1 MNMRILIGLSLLC
14 MSLLQ
19 VQASWAASYSLPSA
33 SFPPCTGSWS
43 QANNTCNN
51 KIVLAAGDTVEA
63 SGSLTIKADAGIE
76 LKGSNRLGSNNAN
89 VSLASTYGDLLIGT
103 GSQIYGSLSATS
115 GDIVVS
121 AGGNVSGSV
130 SADGALRL
138 TGAWVGGTVS
148 GSGNGTLADS
158 EVVGNVS
165 ISNSLTATNSRFGAN
180 VSSTGTV
187 SLTLGQSVA
196 GNIVGRNIV
205 LSGMTVGGTVTGNG
219 SGSFSDTTVV
229 GNVSLQNGLGANN
242 AVLHGTLTSTNG
254 AVTFNGGSIAGLM
267 NVGCCQVTVSGGA
280 TISNGIRAGNNGI
293 TISESTVTG
302 DLSAGSNPIKLT
314 NVAMLSG
321 NISAGGNDVTITGG
335 TLNANVT
342 DANNVKLY
350 GDTNVTGNL
359 QARYTVAVTD
369 STLTGNI
376 FGSSGYTLQHV
387 YLYAASEVYGDVT
400 VGKTWQTI
408 EGDDQSRIYGVCTYG
423 KVNPPSL
430 CEGGPPKVVHHY
442 ELSYASQALTCQ
454 PHRVELKA
462 CVDEACSGIYSA
474 AQSSVTLSPAGWVG
488 GSTVSFIGSKELFLT
503 IRSPSSVTLGIA
515 NPSPVAS
522 GSPALRCRINGVL
535 SNQCALTF
543 ADSGLLVS
551 VPPLIAGKSDTLTI
565 SAVRKSDNSP
575 ACIPAFANVTRP
587 VQLWGRYI
595 DPGPTEQRGNK
606 LIQVGGQSVDSTP
619 VTRNLAFNANGQA
632 QSGVR
637 YDDAG
642 KMQLDARYQG
652 DASRGDAGL
661 VMEGNTQFVSRPYG
675 LHISHDASCNGAT
688 VADCA
693 KLVAAG
699 DPFPL
704 RIRAVAWTRDNQ
716 PRTASELAGN
726 PTTPSFRLAGIT
738 LGSSVV
744 APAGGAAGSFSP
756 GSYSHALG
764 EQTEVQAQ
772 QSEVGIFRLTATPP
786 PYFGH
791 DIGGSEALVG
801 RFVPA
806 YLGVALENPVLLPG
820 CEGSG
825 FAYQEQPMSFSENA
839 QLKVT
844 GMNRQGQPTNN
855 YDQGEFWRFNKS
867 LMHRFFSS
875 TGRSELDRQT
885 LEGSV
890 PPVDCTPSDTCKAA
904 RVDHDTIF
912 EPFPNDVVSGDGS
925 KSYRLIGKLR
935 YLRNLDGLHESDLP
949 FAAQLRLF
957 IANEQLKDQDGIFYS
972 IDRKNPSD
980 YLTPEQALIGG
991 VQVYLGRLRI
1001 ENAHGPEY
1009 EPLLLPWVVESW
1021 QAPGVFRV
1029 SSGDSC
1035 SADEFNR
1042 ITLTEYS
1049 APLGEGDTEGDLLKS
1064 GASGKIELTAPRDGK
1079 TGSVRVGIESLPKW
1093 LQFDWDGDGVPDDAS
1108 GLATFGIYQGHQ
1120 PLIFRREL
1128 YR

>member
-1 MNMRILIGLSLLC
+1 MGLYRWVVTSLCGLQC
-14 MSLLQ
+14 LLG
-19 VQASWAASYSLPSA
+19 AS
-33 SFPPCTGSWS
+33 
-43 QANNTCNN
+43 Q
-51 KIVLAAGDTVEA
+51 VLAVQCGEIFPQDHKSSGVVLNLDFLSEKTLQSFAKKDTTTLLTAGDHFYE
-63 SGSLTIKADAGIE
+63 
-76 LKGSNRLGSNNAN
+76 
-89 VSLASTYGDLLIGT
+89 
-103 GSQIYGSLSATS
+103 
-115 GDIVVS
+115 
-121 AGGNVSGSV
+121 
-130 SADGALRL
+130 
-138 TGAWVGGTVS
+138 
-148 GSGNGTLADS
+148 
-158 EVVGNVS
+158 
-165 ISNSLTATNSRFGAN
+165 
-180 VSSTGTV
+180 
-187 SLTLGQSVA
+187 
-196 GNIVGRNIV
+196 
-205 LSGMTVGGTVTGNG
+205 
-219 SGSFSDTTVV
+219 
-229 GNVSLQNGLGANN
+229 
-242 AVLHGTLTSTNG
+242 
-254 AVTFNGGSIAGLM
+254 GGSIGNRQALVVPTGAG
-267 NVGCCQVTVSGGA
+267 VTTRIYVKGDL
-280 TISNGIRAGNNGI
+280 TIGPHASINKDGNAENLIIFVTGKVIVKAEKKEEGNNI
-293 TISESTVTG
+293 NALIYALG
-302 DLSAGSNPIKLT
+302 DID
-314 NVAMLSG
+314 
-321 NISAGGNDVTITGG
+321 IGNDNEILGALTSVKDVKLHPQHSKVVYDAEAAKKADYG
-335 TLNANVT
+335 TLVCDQGT
-342 DANNVKLY
+342 
-350 GDTNVTGNL
+350 
-359 QARYTVAVTD
+359 
-369 STLTGNI
+369 
-376 FGSSGYTLQHV
+376 
-387 YLYAASEVYGDVT
+387 AA
-400 VGKTWQTI
+400 KI
-408 EGDDQSRIYGVCTYG
+408 
-423 KVNPPSL
+423 
-430 CEGGPPKVVHHY
+430 HHY
-442 ELSYASQALTCQ
+442 RLSYSSQALTCQ
-454 PHRVELKA
+454 PHPVTLQ
-462 CVDEACSGIYSA
+462 ACSDDACSQTYQSA
-474 AQSSVTLSPAGWVG
+474 STVTLSPAGWVG
-488 GSTVSFIGSKELFLT
+488 GSTVTFTGSTSLALA
-503 IRSPSSVTLGIA
+503 IREERTVALGITE
-515 NPSPVAS
+515 PAS
-522 GSPALRCRINGVL
+522 APLRCYRDGQAINT
-535 SNQCALTF
+535 CALTF

-551 VPPLIAGKSDTLTI
+551 VLPLIAGKPDTLTI

-595 DPGPTEQRGNK
+595 DPGPTEQKGNK

-925 KSYRLIGKLR
+925 KSYRLIGELR

-1108 GLATFGIYQGHQ
+1108 GLATFGIYQGPQ

>member
-1 MNMRILIGLSLLC
+1 MSMRILIGLSLLC
-14 MSLLQ
+14 VSLLQ
-19 VQASWAASYSLPSA
+19 VQVSWAASYSLPA
-33 SFPPCTGSWS
+33 VSFPPCTGSWS

-51 KIVLAAGDTVEA
+51 KIILAAGDTVEA
-63 SGSLTIKADAGIE
+63 SGNLTIKADAGIE
-76 LKGSNRLGSNNAN
+76 LKGSNRLGSNSAN
-89 VSLASTYGDLLIGT
+89 VSLASTYGDLLIGA

-205 LSGMTVGGTVTGNG
+205 LSSMTVGGTVTGNG

-293 TISESTVTG
+293 TISDSTVTG

-314 NVAMLSG
+314 NVTMLSG

-400 VGKTWQTI
+400 VGTAWQTI

-462 CVDEACSGIYSA
+462 CVDEACSGTYSA
-474 AQSSVTLSPAGWVG
+474 GQSSVTLSPAGWVG
-488 GSTVSFIGSKELFLT
+488 GSTVSFIGSKELFLA
-503 IRSPSSVTLGIA
+503 IRSPGSVTLGIA

-587 VQLWGRYI
+587 VQLWGSYI
-595 DPGPTEQRGNK
+595 DPGPTEQKGNK

-632 QSGVR
+632 QSSVR

-675 LHISHDASCNGAT
+675 LHISHDGASCNGAT
-688 VADCA
+688 VADCE
-693 KLVAAG
+693 KFREAG
-699 DPFPL
+699 EEFEL
-704 RIRAVAWTRDNQ
+704 YIRAVAWARDNQ

-764 EQTEVQAQ
+764 ERTEVLQAQ
-772 QSEVGIFRLTATPP
+772 QSEVGIFKLIATPP

-791 DIGGSEALVG
+791 DIGSSEALVG

-806 YLGVALENPVLLPG
+806 YLEVSGLADMNSCDGISYQGEEVAYRNAPRLTIQARNRQKQPTWNYYQSEMWGMGTPAASYWTQQDERALGSRLVLLP
-820 CEGSG
+820 EAPAPAPAFVLQDWVAGSDG
-825 FAYQEQPMSFSENA
+825 RELRWSGQGWRYEQGS
-839 QLKVT
+839 LL
-844 GMNRQGQPTNN
+844 PTA
-855 YDQGEFWRFNKS
+855 D
-867 LMHRFFSS
+867 
-875 TGRSELDRQT
+875 
-885 LEGSV
+885 
-890 PPVDCTPSDTCKAA
+890 
-904 RVDHDTIF
+904 
-912 EPFPNDVVSGDGS
+912 
-925 KSYRLIGKLR
+925 
-935 YLRNLDGLHESDLP
+935 DLP
-949 FAAQLRLF
+949 FSIEQRFLGRDLRVAERDGVPSR
-957 IANEQLKDQDGIFYS
+957 ISGEANDLPDGEALKLKFDGSEI
-972 IDRKNPSD
+972 R
-980 YLTPEQALIGG
+980 
-991 VQVYLGRLRI
+991 LGRLRI
-1001 ENAHGPEY
+1001 DNASGSE
-1009 EPLLLPWVVESW
+1009 LADLALPWTLESW
-1021 QAPGVFRV
+1021 QAPGVFRA

-1035 SADEFNR
+1035 SAAE
-1042 ITLTEYS
+1042 
-1049 APLGEGDTEGDLLKS
+1049 LGAAAKLDDFSGVLKAVDTTGVVS
-1064 GASGKIELTAPRDGK
+1064 GAGAGGEIKLTAPGAGK
-1079 TGSVRVGIESLPKW
+1079 TGSVKVGIQDLPEW
-1093 LQFDWDGDGVPDDAS
+1093 LHFDWKGAGREPAA
-1108 GLATFGIYQGHQ
+1108 GIATFGIYQGPQ